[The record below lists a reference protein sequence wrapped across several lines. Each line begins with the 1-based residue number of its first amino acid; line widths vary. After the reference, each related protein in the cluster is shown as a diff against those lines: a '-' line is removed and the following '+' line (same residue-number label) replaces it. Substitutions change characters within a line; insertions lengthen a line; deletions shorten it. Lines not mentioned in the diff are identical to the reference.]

1 MRIRLRA
8 TNIMHREAHLTREM
22 NRLSFFSARQP
33 HLHTARPVDRLITN
47 SDPGP
52 TLLNQ
57 PATQQP
63 LKFQHNRITLVILN
77 T

>member
-33 HLHTARPVDRLITN
+33 HLHAARPVDRLITN
-47 SDPGP
+47 IDPGP

-63 LKFQHNRITLVILN
+63 LKFQRNRITLVILN